1 MLNNLTN
8 FFSILAKKRYKSTPE
23 DTDLV
28 ALGTKDRTFEGGYKP
43 VATRLEDLKSYF
55 GGGGGSW
62 DLLRTAVIDPQTGDD
77 ATGTIGD
84 GNLPYKTIAA
94 ATSAGATN
102 FYLLPGTYTETV
114 TVASNHTYYSAQG
127 VLFTGGGIASPA
139 GAGQISNWKWYGNA
153 NFIGDFRAFY
163 LVNNDVYYT
172 DLVFEFDTIRTTGGN
187 SIDLYIWASLSQD
200 AESTVTIIG
209 NEIDSYSA
217 NANVIGPYGNISGTI
232 NIRKKLSGFY
242 SLIASSGLGKLTINC
257 PNMVLKDGGFAG
269 NNGAYK
275 QLFVSYGVT
284 GYEDITI
291 NGNFYSEVTGTLGS
305 IAGVIV
311 FHLGDSPPRLQFNG
325 RAKADFLLY
334 GVRMATRG
342 GTVVV
347 QGDMYL
353 PNGRLFYQTQEE
365 NVVSFENGRSTVSVT
380 STTGAVTAGTGTKVY
395 LKDYEILMT
404 ADTHIISMTS
414 INSEIY
420 TNDVNAEGVGAS
432 ASSYFINTGGAP
444 RQAGLKNTWST
455 QNLDPGFVN
464 TYASGFVNEPLLKV
478 NKII

>member
-127 VLFTGGGIASPA
+127 VLFTDGGILSPA
-139 GAGQISNWKWYGNA
+139 GTGEISNWKWYGNA

-163 LVNNDVYYT
+163 LINSGVYYT
-172 DLVFEFDTIRTTGGN
+172 DLVFEFDTIRTTGVN
-187 SIDLYIWASLSQD
+187 SIDLYIWASVAQND
-200 AESTVTIIG
+200 ESTVTIIG

-217 NANVIGPYGNISGTI
+217 NGNVIGPSGNVSGTI
-232 NIRKKLSGFY
+232 DIRKKLSGFY
-242 SLIASSGLGKLTINC
+242 SLIASSGAGKLTINC
-257 PNMVLKDGGFAG
+257 PNMVLKDGGPYG
-269 NNGAYK
+269 NNGSFK
-275 QLFVSYGVT
+275 HLFVSYDIT

-291 NGNFYSEVTGTLGS
+291 NGNFYSEVTGSLGS

-311 FHLGDSPPRLQFNG
+311 FHTASPPRLQFNG
-325 RAKADFLLY
+325 RAKADQLLY
-334 GVRMATRG
+334 GVRMATPG
-342 GTVVV
+342 GVVVV

-353 PNGRLFYQTQEE
+353 PNGRLFYQTQTK
-365 NVVSFENGRSTVSVT
+365 NVVSFENGRSTVSVA
-380 STTGAVTAGTGTKVY
+380 STTGALAVPGTTVY

-404 ADTHIISMTS
+404 ANTHIISMTS

-420 TNDVNAEGVGAS
+420 TNNVNAEGVGAS

-444 RQAGLKNTWST
+444 FQAGLKNTWST

-464 TYASGFVNEPLLKV
+464 SYASGFVNEPLLKV

>member
-43 VATRLEDLKSYF
+43 VATRLGDLKSYF
-55 GGGGGSW
+55 GSW

-77 ATGTIGD
+77 TTGTIGD

-94 ATSAGATN
+94 ATTAGATN

-127 VLFTGGGIASPA
+127 VLFTDGGITAPA
-139 GAGQISNWKWYGNA
+139 GTGQISNWKWYGNA
-153 NFIGDFRAFY
+153 NFVGDFPVFY
-163 LVNNDVYYT
+163 LINNDIYYT

-187 SIDLYIWASLSQD
+187 SRDLYIYASVAQND
-200 AESTVTIIG
+200 ESTVTIIG

-242 SLIASSGLGKLTINC
+242 SLIASRGTGKLTINC

-269 NNGAYK
+269 NVGAYK
-275 QLFVSYGVT
+275 QLFVSYDIT

-291 NGNFYSEVTGTLGS
+291 NGNFYSEVVGSLTS

-325 RAKADFLLY
+325 RAKADYLLF

-353 PNGRLFYQTQEE
+353 PNGRLFDQSQTE
-365 NVVSFENGRSTVSVT
+365 NVASFENGRSTVSVG
-380 STTGAVTAGTGTKVY
+380 STTGAGTTVY

-404 ADTHIISMTS
+404 ANTHIISMADIST
-414 INSEIY
+414 EIY
-420 TNDVNAEGVGAS
+420 TNDVNAQGVGAS
-432 ASSYFINTGGAP
+432 ASSYFINTKGAP
-444 RQAGLKNTWST
+444 FQAGLKNTWST

-464 TYASGFVNEPLLKV
+464 SYASGFVNEPLLQV

>member
-8 FFSILAKKRYKSTPE
+8 FSSIFAKKRYKSTPE

-94 ATSAGATN
+94 ATTAGATN

-114 TVASNHTYYSAQG
+114 TVASNHTYYSTQG
-127 VLFTGGGIASPA
+127 VLFTDGGITAPA

-153 NFIGDFRAFY
+153 NFIGNFRAFY
-163 LVNNDVYYT
+163 LVSNDVYYT
-172 DLVFEFDTIRTTGGN
+172 DLVFEFDTIRTTGG
-187 SIDLYIWASLSQD
+187 SSRDLYIYASLTT
-200 AESTVTIIG
+200 ESTVTVIG

-217 NANVIGPYGNISGTI
+217 NGNVIVPYGNISGTI
-232 NIRKKLSGFY
+232 DIRKKLSGFY
-242 SLIASSGLGKLTINC
+242 SLIASSGTGKLTINC
-257 PNMVLKDGGFAG
+257 PNMVLKDGGPYG
-269 NNGAYK
+269 NNGAFK
-275 QLFVSYGVT
+275 HLFVSYGVT

-291 NGNFYSEVTGTLGS
+291 NGNFYSEVTSSLGS

-311 FHLGDSPPRLQFNG
+311 FHTASPSRLQFNG
-325 RAKADFLLY
+325 RAKANQLLF
-334 GVRMATRG
+334 GVRMTTTG

-347 QGDMYL
+347 QGDMYI
-353 PNGRLFYQTQEE
+353 PNGRLFYQSQID
-365 NVVSFENGRSTVSVT
+365 NVASFENGRSTVSVG
-380 STTGAVTAGTGTKVY
+380 STTGAGTTVY

-404 ADTHIISMTS
+404 ADTHIITMADIST
-414 INSEIY
+414 EIY
-420 TNDVNAEGVGAS
+420 TNNVNAEGVGAS
-432 ASSYFINTGGAP
+432 PSSYFIDTGGAP
-444 RQAGLKNTWST
+444 FQAGLKNTWST
-455 QNLDPGFVN
+455 QLLDPGFVN
-464 TYASGFVNEPLLKV
+464 SYASGFVNEPLLQV